1 MKTETVTK
9 KKVTTTETHF
19 ELSTLDLME
28 YLETK
33 GFKLDSA
40 YDIKAFMEIP
50 GGGDWS
56 NTNLEVEPGRP
67 IRVIV
72 TSTTTE

>member
-9 KKVTTTETHF
+9 RKVTTTETHF
-19 ELSTLDLME
+19 ELSHLDLME

-33 GFKLDSA
+33 GFKFDHS
-40 YDIKAFMEIP
+40 YDIRAFVAIP

-56 NTNLEVEPGRP
+56 NTDLGVGPDCP
-67 IRVIV
+67 IHVVV
-72 TSTTTE
+72 TNITTE